1 MAKVSCKA
9 LCTTIMTNM
18 TNSLPKNGR
27 TLSKSLRKL
36 RPPKQKPFN
45 SLPRPGLMMLLIL
58 SVLSKMRYY
67 FFCLQQSKDA
77 NNPFLSQLNNLKTH
91 AGIETMLLTMRGTTD
106 MPLRA
111 VAFATDGV
119 EHFLKGTMKTD
130 TQDFLGKMEGFAV
143 QGMKGIN
150 ISSKHFM
157 LLSIIL
163 EAASEKTISSYSYL
177 FLSYPQNKRY
187 K

>member
-1 MAKVSCKA
+1 MLIWKDFAAGYRMARCP
-9 LCTTIMTNM
+9 LHTTT
-18 TNSLPKNGR
+18 GR
-27 TLSKSLRKL
+27 LSSTWR
-36 RPPKQKPFN
+36 
-45 SLPRPGLMMLLIL
+45 
-58 SVLSKMRYY
+58 
-67 FFCLQQSKDA
+67 
-77 NNPFLSQLNNLKTH
+77 NNLKTH